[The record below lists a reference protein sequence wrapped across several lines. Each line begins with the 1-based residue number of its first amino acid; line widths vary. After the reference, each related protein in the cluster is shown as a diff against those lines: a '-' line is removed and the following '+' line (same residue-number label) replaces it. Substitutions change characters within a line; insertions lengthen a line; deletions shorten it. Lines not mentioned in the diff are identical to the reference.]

1 MSLELNTKLKNNLV
15 IWYHYDKDNWSIT
28 GYKELYKMETIQDFW
43 QIYNNW
49 SKVGGITNKHYFIMK
64 EGVKP
69 IWEDELNKN
78 GGCWSYKIQEDFV
91 DELWEDLS
99 VYFVCGILCPTIP
112 NEIMGISVRLR
123 KNNEVVIKIWN
134 NNSKHN
140 SLKLINEKLL
150 KKWGTDIIYIA
161 H

>member
-1 MSLELNTKLKNNLV
+1 MTLELNTKLKYNLV
-15 IWYHYDKDNWSIT
+15 IWYHYDKDNWTIT
-28 GYKELYKMETIQDFW
+28 GYKQLYTIKTIQEFW

-49 SKVGGITNKHYFIMK
+49 TKVGGITNKHYFIMK
-64 EGVKP
+64 EGVSP

-78 GGCWSYKIQEDFV
+78 GGSWSYKIQEDFV
-91 DELWEDLS
+91 EELWEDLS
-99 VYFVCGILCPTIP
+99 IYFVCEQLCPTIP
-112 NEIMGISVRLR
+112 NEIMGLSIRLR

-134 NNSKHN
+134 NDSKHN

-150 KKWGTDIIYIA
+150 KKWGTDIIYIS